1 MPVLRDMPTFHDEEY
16 VIENHAIED
25 PFSRNA
31 RGSISWAASNKD
43 GAEVF
48 DSPKEIIDFLKKHV

>member
-1 MPVLRDMPTFHDEEY
+1 MPANYDEEY
-16 VIENHAIED
+16 VIEDHVVED

-43 GAEVF
+43 DAEVF
-48 DSPKEIIDFLKKHV
+48 DNPKEIIDFLKKHV